1 MTRRGRRPS
10 SLRDARHILARSLV
24 SMRIDVA
31 VEPNRSNRVRV
42 PLVFAF
48 LAVMHVVGTPAS
60 SSGQTLSLG
69 PWQVPDS
76 IKQRCAF
83 QPVAGPCPVADT
95 SVLVY
100 DDNEAV
106 RLVVRRDNPCAWSP
120 RAAWMLSRDTI
131 RVAWS
136 FDGARGDVA
145 CPSHVHWDAW
155 ETRIAPLVPG
165 PYVVVVYLTRGNALP
180 QFIGARSITLN
191 SPDPIPPA
199 PHHPRI

>member
-1 MTRRGRRPS
+1 MT
-10 SLRDARHILARSLV
+10 LVTLLARSLV
-24 SMRIDVA
+24 STRIDVA

-42 PLVFAF
+42 PLAFVFI
-48 LAVMHVVGTPAS
+48 AVMHIAGSPAS
-60 SSGQTLSLG
+60 SSAQTLSPG

-83 QPVAGPCPVADT
+83 QPVAGRCPVADT

-106 RLVVRRDNPCAWSP
+106 RLVVRRDNPCGWSP
-120 RAAWMLSRDTI
+120 RAAWTLSRDTI

-136 FDGARGDVA
+136 FADARRDVA
-145 CPSHVHWDAW
+145 CPAHVHWDAW
-155 ETRIAPLVPG
+155 ESRIAPLVPG
-165 PYVVVVYLTRGNALP
+165 PYVIAVYLTLGNAPP
-180 QFIGARSITLN
+180 QLIGVRSITLN

-199 PHHPRI
+199 PHHPRM

>member
-1 MTRRGRRPS
+1 MTRRGRRSS
-10 SLRDARHILARSLV
+10 SLGDARHIFTRSLV

-48 LAVMHVVGTPAS
+48 LALIHVAGRPAS

-69 PWQVPDS
+69 RWQVPDS
-76 IKQRCAF
+76 IAQRCAF

-106 RLVVRRDNPCAWSP
+106 RLVVRRDNPCGWSP
-120 RAAWMLSRDTI
+120 RATWTRSSDTI

-136 FDGARGDVA
+136 FTDARRDVA
-145 CPSHVHWDAW
+145 CPAHVHWDAW

-165 PYVVVVYLTRGNALP
+165 PYVVAVYLADGNAPPRL
-180 QFIGARSITLN
+180 IGARSITLN